1 MIPIRKIRKIE
12 EMLKSFVE
20 KAKKGKCIITLTTRE
35 NSITFNFKPDDLT
48 VIRHFEESYENLR
61 SYSEKVHGKEL
72 PPFKVLLQM
81 IGMEREEREAE
92 KLSYIG

>member
-1 MIPIRKIRKIE
+1 
-12 EMLKSFVE
+12 
-20 KAKKGKCIITLTTRE
+20 
-35 NSITFNFKPDDLT
+35 
-48 VIRHFEESYENLR
+48 LR

-92 KLSYIG
+92 KLRYIG

>member
-12 EMLKSFVE
+12 EMLKSFIE
-20 KAKKGKCIITLTTRE
+20 KAKKGIT
-35 NSITFNFKPDDLT
+35 
-48 VIRHFEESYENLR
+48 VVRHFEESYENLR